1 MVFCLLL
8 GVLIFFFISF
18 GLFKE
23 KKDFS
28 FAYKKVSPFLYE
40 RNKNGL
46 KDILE
51 SGLFSQGE
59 PSQLFRLINLEKEVL
74 FLGINSRPD
83 AIDFKS
89 EAYIFFHDESEM
101 VKLSKGSKLFLA
113 FTKDGGLKLEK
124 NETPLWIEL
133 KTIEKESASIE
144 LGVSLKKVGSGVFFE
159 GKQKIILKEKG
170 KPFQTSS
177 SDYKALNQALS
188 SAKWWGPDQL
198 FQVYGG
204 QAFEAFK
211 ALERIECSIGGQRL
225 NIHVQEGDHF
235 YWDGGGFLKQYPEG
249 TEKPLPACLL
259 RSIHFDKMEW
269 VIWDETGLKQEVV
282 TLKKERPQIAGLQL
296 EKILTRMRL
305 RTTSSVSCQLNHQT
319 LLLKKGDWLFK
330 TGSGWKIL
338 KTLKEIDE
346 VLNFQLE
353 GDLFV
358 FDGIEKISN
367 IPFFLGTL
375 FDKARTTMQKVKF
388 SLPEKKNCVDSL
400 HTKNTNFSKLHNA
413 SQTKE
418 LLEAPNAFENAF
430 EVEEKSK

>member
-8 GVLIFFFISF
+8 GVLIFFFVSSD
-18 GLFKE
+18 LFKE
-23 KKDFS
+23 KKEFT

-51 SGLFSQGE
+51 RGLFFQSE
-59 PSQLFRLINLEKEVL
+59 PPQLFRLINLEKEVL

-83 AIDFKS
+83 AVDFKS
-89 EAYIFFHDESEM
+89 EAYIFFHDEREM

-113 FTKDGGLKLEK
+113 FTKDGCLKLEK
-124 NETPLWIEL
+124 NETPLWMEL
-133 KTIEKESASIE
+133 QTIEKESASIE
-144 LGVSLKKVGSGVFFE
+144 LGVSLKKEGNGAFFE
-159 GKQKIILKEKG
+159 GTQKITLKERG

-177 SDYKALNQALS
+177 SDYKALNEALS

-204 QAFEAFK
+204 QTFEAFK

-225 NIHVQEGDHF
+225 NIHVQQGDHF
-235 YWDGGGFLKQYPEG
+235 YWDGGGFLKQYPED

-259 RSIHFDKMEW
+259 RSIRFDKMEW
-269 VIWDETGLKQEVV
+269 VVWDETGLKQEVV
-282 TLKKERPQIAGLQL
+282 TLKKERPQIVGIQL

-305 RTTSSVSCQLNHQT
+305 RTTSSVSCQLHHQT

-330 TGSGWKIL
+330 TGTGWKIL

-418 LLEAPNAFENAF
+418 LLEAPNAFEA
-430 EVEEKSK
+430 EEKIKKRD